1 MMPKGQSPQL
11 KGALYDIPIDAV
23 EVCNT
28 LPLPA
33 DSNGIVIVKLK
44 RKLQYRGYVYFK
56 SIRPNFILIL
66 LQYLKFNNQLYHDM
80 QVNLGNIPDFLINEK
95 SQDSLHVLN
104 NIDKNEEIPM
114 MVEKNDLS
122 FE

>member
-1 MMPKGQSPQL
+1 M
-11 KGALYDIPIDAV
+11 D
-23 EVCNT
+23 
-28 LPLPA
+28 
-33 DSNGIVIVKLK
+33 
-44 RKLQYRGYVYFK
+44 
-56 SIRPNFILIL
+56 
-66 LQYLKFNNQLYHDM
+66 
-80 QVNLGNIPDFLINEK
+80 NIPDFLINEK

>member
-1 MMPKGQSPQL
+1 
-11 KGALYDIPIDAV
+11 
-23 EVCNT
+23 
-28 LPLPA
+28 
-33 DSNGIVIVKLK
+33 
-44 RKLQYRGYVYFK
+44 
-56 SIRPNFILIL
+56 
-66 LQYLKFNNQLYHDM
+66 M